1 MSHNIDNSRNLHHHI
16 ESDHALLSGRYI
28 KNIVYG
34 GLDGIITTF
43 SIIAAAYGVGFEIK
57 LIIIMGIAN
66 LIADGFS
73 MGLGDFFSSYF
84 ENLYILSEKA
94 KEDYEY
100 IHNKEYE
107 VNEMVELYENQG
119 LEREDAQKIVDIIAN
134 PKYQEYFIKTMV
146 NYELGLEIPEEGYT
160 KQNIKEGSI
169 TCGSFISFGFI
180 PVLPY
185 IIFYSSGYDHY
196 TNIFIIDCFITSI
209 AMFFL
214 GFTQAKIT
222 KQPKFKYGTI
232 MCFNGSLAA
241 LCAFLVG
248 FGLEKALSE

>member
-1 MSHNIDNSRNLHHHI
+1 MTDLHHHI
-16 ESDHALLSGRYI
+16 ENAHASLSGRYI

-43 SIIAAAYGVGFEIK
+43 SIIAAAYGADFEMKMIV
-57 LIIIMGIAN
+57 IMGVAN

-84 ENLYILSEKA
+84 ENLYILSEKQ
-94 KEDYEY
+94 KETHEY
-100 IHNKEYE
+100 IHNKQYE

-119 LEREDAQKIVDIIAN
+119 LEQDDARKIVDIIAQS
-134 PKYQEYFIKTMV
+134 KYQSFFIKTMV
-146 NYELGLEIPEEGYT
+146 NYELGLEIPGEDHT
-160 KQNIKEGSI
+160 KESMKEGSV
-169 TCGSFISFGFI
+169 TFLSFISFGFI

-185 IIFYSSGYDHY
+185 IIFYSSSYEEHN
-196 TNIFIIDCFITSI
+196 NIFIIDCFITSI

-214 GFTQAKIT
+214 GYTQAKIT
-222 KQPKFKYGTI
+222 KQPKIKYGAI
-232 MCFNGSLAA
+232 MCINGSFAA

-248 FGLEKALSE
+248 FGLEHALS

>member
-1 MSHNIDNSRNLHHHI
+1 MNSSTHTLHHHI
-16 ESDHALLSGRYI
+16 EDSHALLSGKYI

-43 SIIAAAYGVGFEIK
+43 SIIAAAYGAGFEMK
-57 LIIIMGIAN
+57 LIIIMGVAN

-84 ENLYILSEKA
+84 ENLYILSEK
-94 KEDYEY
+94 EREEHEY
-100 IHNKEYE
+100 INNNSYE

-119 LEREDAQKIVDIIAN
+119 LEHDDAQKIVDIISV
-134 PKYQEYFIKTMV
+134 PKYKDYFIKTMV
-146 NYELGLEIPEEGYT
+146 NYELGLEIPEDDYT
-160 KQNIKEGSI
+160 RQNMKEGGV
-169 TCGSFISFGFI
+169 TFGSFVSFGFI

-185 IIFYSSGYDHY
+185 IIFYSSGYDHQ

-209 AMFFL
+209 SMFFL
-214 GFTQAKIT
+214 GYTQAKIT
-222 KQPKFKYGTI
+222 KQPKLKYGAI

-241 LCAFLVG
+241 LSAFLVG
-248 FGLEKALSE
+248 FGLERSLS